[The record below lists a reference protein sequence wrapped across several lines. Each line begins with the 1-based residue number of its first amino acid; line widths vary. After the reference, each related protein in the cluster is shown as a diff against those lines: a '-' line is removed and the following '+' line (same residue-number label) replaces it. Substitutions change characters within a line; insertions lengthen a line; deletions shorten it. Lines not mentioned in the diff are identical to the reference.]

1 MLKLTPNPT
10 FTAPVE
16 IHVPGSGKI
25 KVPFVFVYKDKDEY
39 KAFTDEAASG
49 KKEELD
55 ILLEIVKGWENCD
68 IPYSPEALG
77 TLLKKYHG
85 SGPAIFAAYVNELT
99 GARLGN

>member
-39 KAFTDEAASG
+39 KAFTDEAATG

-68 IPYSPEALG
+68 IPYSPEAFA

-85 SGPAIFAAYVNELT
+85 SGPAIFSAYVNELT

>member
-16 IHVPGSGKI
+16 IHVPGSVKI
-25 KVPFVFVYKDKDEY
+25 KVPFIFVYKDKDEY
-39 KAFTDEAASG
+39 KAFTDEAATG
-49 KKEELD
+49 KNEELD

-68 IPYSPEALG
+68 IPYSPEAFA

>member
-16 IHVPGSGKI
+16 IHVPGAGKI
-25 KVPFVFVYKDKDEY
+25 KVPFVFAYKDKDEY

-49 KKEELD
+49 KKD
-55 ILLEIVKGWENCD
+55 DVSVCLEIVKGWENCD
-68 IPYSPEALG
+68 VPYSPEALG
-77 TLLKKYHG
+77 SLLKKYHNAG
-85 SGPAIFAAYVNELT
+85 TAIFATYVSELT

>member
-25 KVPFVFVYKDKDEY
+25 KVPFVFVYKDKEEY

-68 IPYSPEALG
+68 IPYSPEAFA

-85 SGPAIFAAYVNELT
+85 SGSSIFAAYVNELT